1 MKKAT
6 IVIPTYNE
14 KENLELLVKKVFEL
28 NMGFHIIIVDD
39 NSPDG
44 TGEIA
49 DRMAVENKPYIQV
62 IHRKGKMGLGTA
74 YIEGFK
80 LALSEGAQ
88 YIMEMDADFS
98 HDPKYLKTMMEK
110 IQDCDLVLGS
120 RYLNGVRVNN
130 WAFRRLMLSKF
141 ANLYVQ
147 FVAKLPIEDST
158 SGYKCFKREAL
169 ESIDFDKLHSEGYAF
184 QIEMT
189 YKIYRKGFKVEEIP
203 ITFFERKGGF
213 SKMERK
219 IALEAFWLVL
229 KLRMGLIK

>member
-1 MKKAT
+1 MKKAM
-6 IVIPTYNE
+6 IIIPTYDE
-14 KENLELLVKKVFEL
+14 RENLEALVKQIFDL
-28 NMGFHIIIVDD
+28 DMGFYITVVDD

-49 DRMAVENKPYIQV
+49 DRLAKDNAPYINV
-62 IHRKGKMGLGTA
+62 IHRKGKLGLGTA

-80 LALSEGAQ
+80 FALSEGAD
-88 YIMEMDADFS
+88 YVLEMDADFS
-98 HDPKYLKTMMEK
+98 HDPKYLGEMLKK
-110 IQDCDLVLGS
+110 IESCDLVLGS
-120 RYLNGVRVNN
+120 RYINGIRVNN
-130 WAFRRLMLSKF
+130 WAFRRLLMSKF

-158 SGYKCFKREAL
+158 GGYKCFRRSVL
-169 ESIDFDKLHSEGYAF
+169 ESINLSEIHSEGYAF

-189 YKIYRKGFKVEEIP
+189 YKAFKKGFDIREIP

-219 IALEAFWLVL
+219 IAFEAVWLVL
-229 KLRMGLIK
+229 KLRMGLVR